1 MKATISS
8 FRSTSTL
15 NTDFLPLF
23 LENLLFNLAHHKSPE
38 KTFQTSPTTFISQV
52 VTKLSL

>member
-23 LENLLFNLAHHKSPE
+23 LPLFGKFYCSSLLIIKAPKKCFRP
-38 KTFQTSPTTFISQV
+38 P
-52 VTKLSL
+52 